1 LAAGGLAKH
10 QVSPL
15 LIAKGARHQR
25 LTTLLL
31 SRPCSTQVVIGMAI
45 LAMVYTMII
54 FNLIHHTIAALMG
67 SFVAL
72 GKCFIPFH
80 TTSLSCLTSI
90 NMMHVPVMQP
100 RCLSSTNGQ
109 ASKLWCHGSTTRP

>member
-1 LAAGGLAKH
+1 
-10 QVSPL
+10 
-15 LIAKGARHQR
+15 
-25 LTTLLL
+25 
-31 SRPCSTQVVIGMAI
+31 MAI

-72 GKCFIPFH
+72 GKYFTPLHF
-80 TTSLSCLTSI
+80 TPPLSCLTSTD
-90 NMMHVPVMQP
+90 MMHVPVVQL

-109 ASKLWCHGSTTRP
+109 ASKLWCRGSTTRP

>member
-1 LAAGGLAKH
+1 MKLLLHSLSLTVCPSLQLPIALELHVLAAGGLTKY

-15 LIAKGARHQR
+15 LIAKGAHHQR
-25 LTTLLL
+25 LT
-31 SRPCSTQVVIGMAI
+31 CSAQVAIGMAI

-72 GKCFIPFH
+72 GK
-80 TTSLSCLTSI
+80 
-90 NMMHVPVMQP
+90 
-100 RCLSSTNGQ
+100 
-109 ASKLWCHGSTTRP
+109 